1 MKWVSYV
8 GKVSNESKPDQLA
21 SSLLDGSAQ
30 VRGTIGA
37 ITFSAVSTGAPK
49 RSR

>member
-1 MKWVSYV
+1 MTRVSYV
-8 GKVSNESKPDQLA
+8 GKDPNESKPGQLA
-21 SSLLDGSAQ
+21 SSLLDGFAQ